1 MHPPLFRPHP
11 QCGEIVEKFV
21 ACHKENPLGKW
32 FGNCNELKR
41 ELDECFYLEKK
52 AKQGEN
58 LRKAREF
65 DAKFEEMLKKGS
77 EKQDS

>member
-1 MHPPLFRPHP
+1 MFPNFCNELDGMSYGKFCH
-11 QCGEIVEKFV
+11 IV
-21 ACHKENPLGKW
+21 GKW

-65 DAKFEEMLKKGS
+65 DAKFEEMLKKGT